1 MLGPKGLVVD
11 ASGPCALFQAMLI
24 PSFPQA
30 DRTWSFS
37 VVLMPLGLSGHSHHP

>member
-1 MLGPKGLVVD
+1 MLGAKGSVVD

-30 DRTWSFS
+30 DRTWSSS
-37 VVLMPLGLSGHSHHP
+37 VALMPLGLSGCSHHP